1 LTENSVRLTGCN
13 RLTCKGDGKLFQHVD
28 QVNPTS
34 SDDDDRIFRNQRNF
48 PTVNLTSFDDSDGIF
63 RNQRSF
69 PTFSVLTR
77 RSFPTVFRQFSVS
90 FPTKNQNQI
99 TSPGPGANLRPLG
112 LQSATLPLRHTHF
125 MSSMFCQQYLCH
137 CQSKS
142 YFVSNVLIVFT
153 FASAVFSFASIL
165 FTFVSTVFFF
175 ISTLFTFVS
184 TVFFFVSIVFFFVS
198 LPPSRLSFFSS
209 VLC

>member
-1 LTENSVRLTGCN
+1 MTENSVSLTGCN

-63 RNQRSF
+63 RNQRNF

-77 RSFPTVFRQFSVS
+77 RSFPTVFRQFSDKKSKSDAAVS
-90 FPTKNQNQI
+90 GRARTYVHQ
-99 TSPGPGANLRPLG
+99 GYNLL
-112 LQSATLPLRHTHF
+112 LYHCATLLMP
-125 MSSMFCQQYLCH
+125 SKFCQQYIIH

-153 FASAVFSFASIL
+153 FASDVFSFASIL

-175 ISTLFTFVS
+175 VSTLFTFVS

-198 LPPSRLSFFSS
+198 LPPSRLSFSSS